1 MLTAEEL
8 QAKQLDMQ
16 QQSLKI
22 NMYIGIA
29 GLIISALSLY
39 WASQPS
45 KK

>member
-1 MLTAEEL
+1 MLTPEEL
-8 QAKQLDMQ
+8 QTKQLEMQ

-29 GLIISALSLY
+29 GLIISMLSLY
-39 WASQPS
+39 WMSQPS